1 MSERDKLDVYM
12 DMQAEVNQNLMRT
25 VAAMSDTLQEVSKAV
40 TDLEKHT
47 VKTDMLAA
55 TVKEHG
61 DEIVEIRELLTFVKD
76 AKRVFHAALVA
87 LVLGAGAVFWQL
99 VAPPKPTPD
108 VEALIKLLSQPKT
121 QAPQT
126 RGQP

>member
-47 VKTDMLAA
+47 VKTDLIAA
-55 TVKEHG
+55 TVKEHS
-61 DEIVEIRELLTFVKD
+61 DEIMEIRELLTFVKD
-76 AKRVFHAALVA
+76 AKKVFHAAIVA
-87 LVLGAGAVFWQL
+87 LMLGAGAVLWQL

-121 QAPQT
+121 QDHQKPAQL
-126 RGQP
+126 